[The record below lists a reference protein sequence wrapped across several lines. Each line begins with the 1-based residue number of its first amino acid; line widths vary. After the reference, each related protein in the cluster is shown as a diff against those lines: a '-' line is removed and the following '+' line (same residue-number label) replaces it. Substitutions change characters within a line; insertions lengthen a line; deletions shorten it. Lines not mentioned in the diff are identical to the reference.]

1 MVVPFKSIIQS
12 QNFSKENNLNLKAI
26 PWLPYTP
33 ESSTHICVS
42 TTYTH
47 SNIHKLLFP
56 GVPINQI
63 ISSTFPPPALCMLSL
78 QSCLTLCDPKNY
90 SPPGSSVH
98 GILQARILE
107 WIAMSSSQGSS
118 WPRDLLTSP
127 ALAGGFFTT
136 SAIPLYW
143 EPKTLYYTY
152 TNKSWE
158 FCFAKH
164 NRFAHT
170 WNEMTVGMLLA
181 TFQFHNFKNLMCLAR
196 EGNGNPLQY
205 SCLENPMD
213 GGAW

>member
-1 MVVPFKSIIQS
+1 MLLSTKYTSEFKDSLLEKLEKYLLKDQWKSYDNKKHHFSI
-12 QNFSKENNLNLKAI
+12 FSLGS
-26 PWLPYTP
+26 TP
-33 ESSTHICVS
+33 GLRTEPKMSIVLI
-42 TTYTH
+42 YLM
-47 SNIHKLLFP
+47 LL
-56 GVPINQI
+56 
-63 ISSTFPPPALCMLSL
+63 LLSL
-78 QSCLTLCDPKNY
+78 QPCLTLCDPKNY

-181 TFQFHNFKNLMCLAR
+181 NFSIPQF
-196 EGNGNPLQY
+196 
-205 SCLENPMD
+205 
-213 GGAW
+213 

>member
-98 GILQARILE
+98 GILQAGILE
-107 WIAMSSSQGSS
+107 WVAISFSRRSFPESNPCLIMF
-118 WPRDLLTSP
+118 P
-127 ALAGGFFTT
+127 ALVAGFFIT
-136 SAIPLYW
+136 SA
-143 EPKTLYYTY
+143 
-152 TNKSWE
+152 
-158 FCFAKH
+158 
-164 NRFAHT
+164 T
-170 WNEMTVGMLLA
+170 WQGPGKLDN
-181 TFQFHNFKNLMCLAR
+181 CR
-196 EGNGNPLQY
+196 
-205 SCLENPMD
+205 
-213 GGAW
+213 